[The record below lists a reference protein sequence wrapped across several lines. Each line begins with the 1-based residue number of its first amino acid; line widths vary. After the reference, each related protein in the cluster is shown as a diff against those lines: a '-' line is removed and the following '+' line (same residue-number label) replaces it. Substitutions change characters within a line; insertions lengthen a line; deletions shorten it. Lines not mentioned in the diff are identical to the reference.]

1 MLGIFDPYLLD
12 GERRGSGP
20 ISPDPGGTGR
30 FFARAASRAASV
42 GPATLRRPL
51 LTLAENR
58 SRHGDRMNVN
68 RPERKPAQCC

>member
-1 MLGIFDPYLLD
+1 MLGIFDPDLFN

-20 ISPDPGGTGR
+20 ISPDPFGARYRRAAR

-42 GPATLRRPL
+42 GPATLRHPF

-58 SRHGDRMNVN
+58 SRHGYRMNVN
-68 RPERKPAQCC
+68 GP